1 MREILFRGQMR
12 KNGEKFTIGGL
23 PLDSI
28 WIYGGIFA
36 ASMKSDRCII
46 TSYDDCQKYS
56 VHADTVG
63 QYTGLT
69 DKNGKKIFEHD
80 IISAHLDD
88 LFPENETRLVVIWH
102 DYGFFGINPRY
113 IDYTQYQI
121 DLITMITSQQSE
133 MKDVLFDS
141 LENELVKKFEIIGNI
156 YDNPELLK

>member
-12 KNGEKFTIGGL
+12 KKGEKFTIGGY

-46 TSYDDCQKYS
+46 TSYDDCKKYP

-69 DKNGKKIFEHD
+69 DKNGTKIFEGD
-80 IISAHLDD
+80 IVKCNDGGNYQVVFEQRNNSAYFGLAITADD
-88 LFPENETRLVVIWH
+88 TWVFDDGAN
-102 DYGFFGINPRY
+102 Y
-113 IDYTQYQI
+113 I
-121 DLITMITSQQSE
+121 
-133 MKDVLFDS
+133 
-141 LENELVKKFEIIGNI
+141 LEVIGNI
-156 YDNPELLK
+156 YDDPELLKGEQK